1 MIALIA
7 LATAALPSPAQAK
20 NIQCVAML
28 AMVANSQKRGSAWR
42 DVEDVRAKGSEFAAI
57 VGVDVMNGTGATREA
72 VRDQMVS
79 AYAALNK
86 AGVLSRPAVLS
97 CIATMN
103 AHLAAAKAEEPA
115 KP

>member
-28 AMVANSQKRGSAWR
+28 AIVSGAQKRGSGWR
-42 DVEDVRAKGSEFAAI
+42 EVEDVRIKGSEFAAI
-57 VGVDVMNGTGATREA
+57 VGVDVMKGTGATREA

-86 AGVLSRPAVLS
+86 AGALSPAAVS
-97 CIATMN
+97 ACIATMN
-103 AHLAAAKAEEPA
+103 AHLAVAKAEAVAP
-115 KP
+115 